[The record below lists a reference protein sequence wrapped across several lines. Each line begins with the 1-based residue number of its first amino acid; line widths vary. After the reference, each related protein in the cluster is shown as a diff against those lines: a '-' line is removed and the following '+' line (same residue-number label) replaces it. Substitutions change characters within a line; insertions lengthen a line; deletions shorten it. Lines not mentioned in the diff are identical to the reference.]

1 MLISP
6 GMKKNLYTLMLI
18 FGFILCHAQVI
29 ILEGRYVNKNLFI
42 QNPYSGKAFCT
53 DKVLVNGKEVAFAA
67 ESAFELKLNTLGYQA
82 GDSLRIE
89 IFHKADCKPKVLMDN
104 STPRHDLPVIDL
116 SVDSNG
122 VLRWQTKA
130 ETSTGPVTVDSIL
143 KIEMELSAFG
153 VEADDVPSIT
163 AYLDFSKDSSH
174 CVKSFYNPAYK
185 GSGYALSKTDM
196 KTVLQLLKTAD
207 LSTLKSQY
215 TTDKTDQPRSKL
227 VIYTTRTKYSIDDY
241 GLVGGYPLRELYKIV
256 YKL

>member
-1 MLISP
+1 
-6 GMKKNLYTLMLI
+6 MKKQLVTILSI
-18 FGFILCHAQVI
+18 FGFVLCHAQVI
-29 ILEGRYVNKNLFI
+29 ILEGRYANKNLFI

-67 ESAFELKLNTLGYQA
+67 ESAFELKLNTLGYQS

-89 IFHKADCKPKVLMDN
+89 IFHKPDCKPKVLMDN

-122 VLRWQTKA
+122 VLKWQTKA
-130 ETSTGPVTVDSIL
+130 EPDSIL

-153 VEADDVPSIT
+153 VEADDVPSII

-185 GSGYALSKTDM
+185 GSVYSLSKAEM
-196 KTVLQLLKTAD
+196 KAVFQLLKIED
-207 LSTLKSQY
+207 LQKLKSEY
-215 TTDKTDQPRSKL
+215 KTDKTDQARSKIT
-227 VIYTTRTKYSIDDY
+227 IYTAKTKYTIDDY

-256 YKL
+256 YKW